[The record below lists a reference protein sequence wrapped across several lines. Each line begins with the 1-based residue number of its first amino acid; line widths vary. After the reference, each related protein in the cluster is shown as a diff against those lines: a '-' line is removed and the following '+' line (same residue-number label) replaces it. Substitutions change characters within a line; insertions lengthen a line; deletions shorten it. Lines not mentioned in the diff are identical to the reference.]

1 MISNPIAL
9 YLRGRGL
16 SLPLSSLANLRF
28 HPALCH
34 PVTKKNH
41 FAMVAAFRDVNDNG
55 QAIHRTYLTPEGQKL
70 TGDGVTAKLMLGSSY
85 GCAIRLAPVSDKMA
99 LTEGIENALSV
110 MQLYGWP
117 CWATGSASNLAA
129 VILPDTIREVIICA
143 DNEPTGI
150 AAAQDA
156 ARRFIAEG
164 RQAKIR
170 IPPDGCKDFNDYLMT
185 KKAAV

>member
-1 MISNPIAL
+1 MI
-9 YLRGRGL
+9 L
-16 SLPLSSLANLRF
+16 SPLLFTEDLRF
-28 HPALCH
+28 HASLYH
-34 PVTKKNH
+34 SVTKQQH
-41 FAMVAAFRDVNDNG
+41 PAMVAAFRDVQG
-55 QAIHRTYLTPEGQKL
+55 VVQAVHRTYLTPDGRKLSGEGIE
-70 TGDGVTAKLMLGSSY
+70 AKKMLGSSS
-85 GCAIRLAPVSDKMA
+85 GCAIRLAPVSDKVA

-129 VILPDTIREVIICA
+129 VILPDAIREVIICA

-150 AAAQDA
+150 AAAREA

-164 RQAKIR
+164 RQAQIV
-170 IPPDGCKDFNDYLMT
+170 IPPDGCKDFNDYLNI